1 MLSVSPASFIAFAKS
16 DIAQSISARFEWQ
29 VQRVP
34 HRLAVQTASHQLTY
48 AMLNRLANRMAHAI
62 LIRRGPAVEPVAL
75 LLDQGAP
82 LIAAILGILKAD
94 KLYVALDHTY
104 PQAQLA
110 DMLADAQPGL
120 VITNHQHI
128 ALANTLWPHR
138 HGVLNLDTLDPSLS
152 TANPALTIMPDTPA
166 YIFYTSGSTGRPK
179 GVVDTHRN
187 VLHNIM
193 RYTNS
198 LHICAE
204 DRLTLLQSCSF
215 SGSVSSLFCA
225 VLNGAAVLPFD
236 VRAQGL
242 HTLAAWLRQEGLTIY
257 HSVPSIFRQVATA
270 GEALPALRLIRLE
283 GDQASWRD
291 IELYQ
296 QHFPATCVLVNGLG
310 ATECGLVRQFFVD
323 QTTPVTGSV
332 VPIGYAVED
341 MEILLLDD
349 TGQDVPIGEIGE
361 IVVCSRYLA
370 AGYWGRPEVTAA
382 FRADVHDQE
391 RRTYHTGDL
400 GRLRQDGCLEH
411 LGRKNFQHK
420 IRGHR
425 VDVADIETAL
435 LAHSAIR
442 EAVVVTHAEP
452 ASEARL
458 IAYIVPTTQPPPTA
472 SALRR
477 HLIKRL
483 PEYMLPAVYMVLAAL
498 PLDANGKVA
507 RRLLPTPKAQR
518 AHLDTPYVSP
528 RTPFEER
535 LAALWADVL
544 QLERVGIHDHFL
556 DLGGDSLLATQL
568 LTRVL
573 DTFQLTLPP
582 RSLLEATTVAE
593 MAIMLLE
600 HQTDT
605 VDQGEFSRLL
615 TDLETFPEAPHFP
628 RPESTTL

>member
-1 MLSVSPASFIAFAKS
+1 MLPVSSASFIAFAKS
-16 DIAQSISARFEWQ
+16 AIAQSLPERFEWQ

-48 AMLNRLANRMAHAI
+48 AMLNRLANRIAHAI
-62 LIRRGPAVEPVAL
+62 LARRGPAVEPVAL

-82 LIAAILGILKAD
+82 LIAAILGILKAG

-110 DMLADAQPGL
+110 DMLVDAQPGL
-120 VITNHQHI
+120 MITNQQHM
-128 ALANTLWPHR
+128 ALASALWPH
-138 HGVLNLDTLDPSLS
+138 HNGVLNLDRLDSSLS
-152 TANPALTIMPDTPA
+152 TANPALTIAPDALA

-198 LHICAE
+198 LRICAE

-225 VLNGAAVLPFD
+225 LLNGAAVLPFD

-270 GEALPALRLIRLE
+270 GEAFPALRLIRLE

-310 ATECGLVRQFFVD
+310 ATECGLVRQFFVE

-332 VPIGYAVED
+332 VPIGYAVDD

-349 TGQDVPIGEIGE
+349 TGQEVPIGEIGE
-361 IVVCSRYLA
+361 IAVCSRYLA
-370 AGYWGRPEVTAA
+370 AGYWGRPDLTAA
-382 FRADVHDQE
+382 AFQTDAHDAE

-400 GRLRQDGCLEH
+400 GRLRPDGCLEH

-425 VDVADIETAL
+425 VEVADIETAL
-435 LAHSAIR
+435 LTHSAIR
-442 EAVVVTHAEP
+442 DAVVVTHAEP
-452 ASEARL
+452 PHEARL
-458 IAYIVPTTQPPPTA
+458 IAYIVPTTGTAPTV
-472 SALRR
+472 STLRR
-477 HLIKRL
+477 HLVERL

-507 RRLLPTPKAQR
+507 RRLLPAPKVQR
-518 AHLDTPYVSP
+518 AHLETPYVPPS
-528 RTPFEER
+528 TPFEEK

-544 QLERVGIHDHFL
+544 QLECVGIHDHFVE
-556 DLGGDSLLATQL
+556 LGGDSLSATQL
-568 LTRVL
+568 LARVL
-573 DTFQLTLPP
+573 DAFQLTLPL

-593 MAIMLLE
+593 MAVTLVQY
-600 HQTDT
+600 QTNT
-605 VDQGEFSRLL
+605 VDQDEISRLL
-615 TDLETFPEAPHFP
+615 TDLETFPEAHTPP
-628 RPESTTL
+628 PS